1 MSSVTEPSVPR
12 IACPFQMAWAI
23 TFIGMVVCVPRFM
36 RRISRICSGM
46 VSTGWVKTLKP
57 EMMNEPLWNVPET
70 GTQPMGKEL
79 EV

>member
-1 MSSVTEPSVPR
+1 
-12 IACPFQMAWAI
+12 
-23 TFIGMVVCVPRFM
+23 
-36 RRISRICSGM
+36 M